1 LLSLLSSVSVASLSS
16 LPSHYSLIP
25 IALRTFLHLP
35 RRDIIQ
41 LSLFPLSFIPC
52 QPPHHVNMP
61 IRIRLR
67 APNGQ
72 HTLSLDDNA
81 AVSDLLSAITTSTDL
96 PLYELKWNF
105 PPQPLDPS
113 LYGLSTLLKDTDLK
127 LNGAQIM
134 VIAQATGDPSEAQP
148 ESSTQS
154 STQSP
159 SAPLSLQRKENPS
172 LKDTPE
178 VFVADRAGTVV
189 LRVMPDD
196 NSCMFRAVGSA
207 VLTDSLDSMTEL
219 RSLVAQAIQRDP
231 DYYNEAILQRAPD
244 DYCKWIQY
252 SDSWGGGIEL
262 SILSQ
267 EFDIEIASINVQDL
281 RVDRFNEGKPRR
293 CILVYSGIHYDT
305 IAFVPAGSPTFS
317 PDNDVKLFDAG
328 DDVILQAA
336 RELCGE
342 LKKQRYY
349 TDTQNFDIKC
359 NTCGWKGAGQ
369 QEAVQHAN
377 ETGHYDF
384 GEGS

>member
-1 LLSLLSSVSVASLSS
+1 
-16 LPSHYSLIP
+16 
-25 IALRTFLHLP
+25 
-35 RRDIIQ
+35 
-41 LSLFPLSFIPC
+41 
-52 QPPHHVNMP
+52 MP

-134 VIAQATGDPSEAQP
+134 VIAQATGDPSETKLEPQAAA
-148 ESSTQS
+148 QS

-231 DYYNEAILQRAPD
+231 DYYNEAILQRTPD

-281 RVDRFNEGKPRR
+281 RVDRFNEGKSRR

-305 IAFVPAGSPTFS
+305 IAFVPAGSSTFS
-317 PDNDVKLFDAG
+317 PDNDIKLFDAG

-369 QEAVQHAN
+369 QGAVQHAN

-384 GEGS
+384 GEAS

>member
-1 LLSLLSSVSVASLSS
+1 
-16 LPSHYSLIP
+16 
-25 IALRTFLHLP
+25 
-35 RRDIIQ
+35 
-41 LSLFPLSFIPC
+41 
-52 QPPHHVNMP
+52 MP

-96 PLYELKWNF
+96 PLYELKWGF

-113 LYGLSTLLKDTDLK
+113 LYGLPTLLKDTDLK

-134 VIAQATGDPSEAQP
+134 VIAQATGDPSEQKQEETAP
-148 ESSTQS
+148 A
-154 STQSP
+154 
-159 SAPLSLQRKENPS
+159 APLSLKRKEQPA

-178 VFVADRAGTVV
+178 VFVPDRSGTMV

-196 NSCMFRAVGSA
+196 NSCMFRALGSA
-207 VLTDSLDSMTEL
+207 VLTDNLDSMTEL

-231 DYYNEAILQRAPD
+231 EMYNEAILQRSPD
-244 DYCKWIQY
+244 EYCKWIQY

-281 RVDRFNEGKPRR
+281 RVDRFNEGRPRR

-305 IAFVPAGSPTFS
+305 IAFVPSGCSTFS
-317 PDNDVKLFDAG
+317 SENDVKLFDAS
-328 DDVILQAA
+328 DDVLLDGA
-336 RELCGE
+336 RQLCGE
-342 LKKQRYY
+342 LKKQKYY
-349 TDTQNFDIKC
+349 TDTQKFDIKC
-359 NTCGWKGAGQ
+359 NTCGWKGAG
-369 QEAVQHAN
+369 ERGAVQHA
-377 ETGHYDF
+377 EDTGHVDF
-384 GEGS
+384 GEAN

>member
-1 LLSLLSSVSVASLSS
+1 
-16 LPSHYSLIP
+16 
-25 IALRTFLHLP
+25 
-35 RRDIIQ
+35 
-41 LSLFPLSFIPC
+41 
-52 QPPHHVNMP
+52 MP

-81 AVSDLLSAITTSTDL
+81 AVSDLLSAITASTDL
-96 PLYELKWNF
+96 PLYELKWGF

-134 VIAQATGDPSEAQP
+134 VIAQATGDPSEKKP
-148 ESSTQS
+148 EEELQAATSQS
-154 STQSP
+154 A
-159 SAPLSLQRKENPS
+159 APLSLQRKEQPA

-178 VFVADRAGTVV
+178 VNVSESSVGSGTIV

-196 NSCMFRAVGSA
+196 NSCMFRALGSA
-207 VLTDSLDSMTEL
+207 VLTDTLDSMTEL
-219 RSLVAQAIQRDP
+219 RSMVAQAIQRDP
-231 DYYNEAILQRAPD
+231 EMYNEAILQRSPD
-244 DYCKWIQY
+244 DYCKWISY

-281 RVDRFNEGKPRR
+281 RVDRFNEGRPRR

-305 IAFVPAGSPTFS
+305 IAFVPRGSSTFS
-317 PDNDVKLFDAG
+317 PENDVKLFDAD

-336 RELCGE
+336 RELCGQ
-342 LKKQRYY
+342 LKKQKYY
-349 TDTQNFDIKC
+349 TDTQKFDIKC
-359 NTCGWKGAGQ
+359 NNCGWRGNGERGA
-369 QEAVQHAN
+369 VKHAE
-377 ETGHYDF
+377 ETGHVDF
-384 GEGS
+384 GEAN